1 MASKSL
7 KRLGVKRFGML
18 ISPIDTKD
26 FFENFW
32 ERQPLIVNRDDPGFY
47 RHLLSIEAIDS
58 VLTSLNLRHPVI
70 RLAQLEETPKA
81 EDYTLR
87 DGRIDVLA
95 VSKFF
100 SKGAT
105 IVLDQMQRRLPTL
118 AALSGDMEAEFG
130 GPFQTNIY
138 LTPPNGGGFKVHYDT
153 HDVFVLQ
160 ISGSK
165 EWEIYDSPIELPM
178 PGQNHETA
186 GVEPGSVTQRFT
198 LNAGDMVYIPRGYYH
213 KARASSD
220 ASLHITLGAML
231 RTWSELIIEAV
242 SELSLRDVA
251 FRRSL
256 PTGFGTG
263 QFDHPATEE
272 TFQNLVAK
280 LSAEAS
286 FLKTADSLQSDF
298 LQSRDSRLSGQ
309 LLQIVALQ
317 NLSPD
322 SVVIARDGRIQ
333 ILEEDEERIVIK
345 HLNTTVEFPS
355 HVGASLK
362 CLLSGNA
369 LRVVDIEGNLDTP
382 GKLTLARRLI
392 EEGLLM
398 ALDHHGLTSG
408 GTTN

>member
-7 KRLGVKRFGML
+7 KHLGML
-18 ISPIDTKD
+18 ISPINTND

-32 ERQPLIVNRDDPGFY
+32 ERRPLFVNRDDPDFY
-47 RHLLSIEAIDS
+47 RSLLSIENIDK
-58 VLTSLNLRHPVI
+58 VLTDLNLRHPVI
-70 RLAQLEETPKA
+70 RLAQSEDMPKP
-81 EDYTLR
+81 ESYTLR

-95 VSKFF
+95 VTKLF
-100 SKGAT
+100 SKGTT

-118 AALSGDMEAEFG
+118 AALCGDMEAEFG
-130 GPFQTNIY
+130 GPFQANIY

-160 ISGSK
+160 VAGSK
-165 EWEIYDSPIELPM
+165 EWEICDSPIELPM

-186 GVEPGSVTQRFT
+186 GVEPGAVTQRFT

-213 KARASSD
+213 KARASSE

-256 PTGFGTG
+256 PIGFGTG
-263 QFDHPATEE
+263 QFERPTTEAA
-272 TFQNLVAK
+272 FRMLIAK
-280 LSAEAS
+280 LTDEAS
-286 FLKTADSLQSDF
+286 FPKTADSFQNEF

-309 LLQIVALQ
+309 LLQITNLQ
-317 NLSPD
+317 GLTPD
-322 SVVIARDGRIQ
+322 SIVVARESRIQ
-333 ILEEDEERIVIK
+333 IIEESDDRIVIK
-345 HLNTTVEFPS
+345 HLNTTIEFPS
-355 HVGASLK
+355 HVGVSLK
-362 CLLSGNA
+362 SLLSGNRS
-369 LRVVDIEGNLDTP
+369 RVLDIEGSLDTP

-392 EEGLLM
+392 EEGLLT
-398 ALDHHGLTSG
+398 AIDHQGVAIDSAG
-408 GTTN
+408 N

>member
-7 KRLGVKRFGML
+7 KHLGML
-18 ISPIDTKD
+18 ISPIDTSD

-32 ERQPLIVNRDDPGFY
+32 ERRPLFIHRDDPNFY
-47 RHLLSIEAIDS
+47 RCLLSIESIDK
-58 VLTSLNLRHPVI
+58 VLTDLNLRHPVI
-70 RLAQLEETPKA
+70 RLAQSEDMPNSD
-81 EDYTLR
+81 DYTLR

-95 VSKFF
+95 VTKLF

-118 AALSGDMEAEFG
+118 ANLCGGMEAEFG
-130 GPFQTNIY
+130 GPFQANIY

-160 ISGSK
+160 VAGSK
-165 EWEIYDSPIELPM
+165 EWEICDSPIELPM

-186 GVEPGSVTQRFT
+186 GVEPGAVTQRFT
-198 LNAGDMVYIPRGYYH
+198 LSAGDMAYIPRGYYH

-256 PTGFGTG
+256 PIGFGTG
-263 QFDHPATEE
+263 RFDRSTTEAA
-272 TFQNLVAK
+272 FRMLIAK
-280 LSAEAS
+280 LTEEAS
-286 FLKTADSLQSDF
+286 FLKTADGFQNEF

-309 LLQIVALQ
+309 LFQIVELQ
-317 NLSPD
+317 KLSLG
-322 SVVIARDGRIQ
+322 SVVIARDSRIQ
-333 ILEEDEERIVIK
+333 LIEESEERIVIK
-345 HLNTTVEFPS
+345 HLNTTIEFPS
-355 HVGASLK
+355 HVSVSLR
-362 CLLSGNA
+362 CLLSGNR
-369 LRVVDIEGNLDTP
+369 LRVVDVEGNLDAS

-398 ALDHHGLTSG
+398 AIDHQDAG
-408 GTTN
+408 GDSAGN